1 MYIAGPAFG
10 ARQAAGN
17 SVEDIAALCSYAHQ
31 FGCRI
36 YVTLNTILFDNELE
50 EASSL
55 LNAVIDAGADAVIVQ
70 DPAVLSFRAEAKPES
85 RPELARDGTPL
96 GWQNLILHA
105 STQCAI
111 RTPEKAAYLES
122 LGFGRLILERQL
134 SLKEIRAIREATSA
148 ELEFFVHGALCVSYS
163 GNCYLSES
171 ITGRS
176 ANRGACVQACRSLY
190 DLTDS
195 QGRVLGR
202 NKAYLSLKDLML
214 LDRLE
219 DLADAGVDSFKI
231 EGRLKNS
238 SYVRSVVKTY
248 SAALDA
254 LVRKYPGKY
263 RRASFGHSSAAAP
276 ATLDKTFNRG
286 YTQLYL
292 DGVKGSWAS
301 LDTPKSMG
309 EAIGTVQA
317 VKRNGASAKITV
329 SAANPG
335 LVLRNG
341 DGFAFVRRDGGIG
354 GFRGFRCSGMEIEC
368 RGADGLEAGMAL
380 YRNLSMDFERSLA
393 ADRAVRSIEVGL
405 TVSSRPSEAPSLSS
419 RPSEARGEIS
429 LTISAIT
436 EDGRSAS
443 ITLSGAEPARDPDR
457 MAETITAQL
466 GKHSSVYA
474 FHVDAISCDGPMP
487 FLGISALNQ
496 ARRDLAAKLDGM
508 PVNAIPLNPGSRS
521 SAKSPSQLDY
531 SANCANHLS
540 RELYASTGTETI
552 EPAYEIT
559 HRSDA
564 VLMRSRYCLRNELGM
579 CPGKEPLYLHN
590 NGKTLTLEF
599 DCKNCEMIV
608 K

>member
-17 SVEDIAALCSYAHQ
+17 SVEDIAGLCAYAHR

-50 EASSL
+50 DARKL
-55 LNAVIDAGADAVIVQ
+55 LNDVIDAGADAVIVQ
-70 DPAVLSFRAEAKPES
+70 DPAVLSFRP
-85 RPELARDGTPL
+85 GT
-96 GWQNLILHA
+96 ILHA

-134 SLKEIRAIREATSA
+134 SLKEIKAIREATSA

-163 GNCYLSES
+163 GNCYLSEN

-195 QGRVLGR
+195 NGRVLGR

-219 DLADAGVDSFKI
+219 DLADAGIDSFKI

-254 LVRKYPGKY
+254 LVRKHPNLY

-292 DGVKGSWAS
+292 DGKKGQWAS

-309 EAIGTVQA
+309 EAIGKVKA
-317 VKRNGASAKITV
+317 VKRSASSARITV
-329 SAANPG
+329 EAASPG
-335 LVLRNG
+335 LVLSNG
-341 DGFAFVRRDGGIG
+341 DGFAFVRKDGGIG

-368 RGADGLEAGMAL
+368 RGAEGLEPGMTL
-380 YRNLSMDFERSLA
+380 YRNLSMEFERSVA
-393 ADRAVRSIEVGL
+393 AERVTRSIDVSLDVKLEVG
-405 TVSSRPSEAPSLSS
+405 S
-419 RPSEARGEIS
+419 
-429 LTISAIT
+429 IT
-436 EDGRSAS
+436 LIADSEDGRMVKRT
-443 ITLSGAEPARDPDR
+443 IPIDTDLARDAAR
-457 MAETITAQL
+457 MEETVKAQL
-466 GKHSSVYA
+466 GKRSCVYA
-474 FHVDAISCDGPMP
+474 FTVRRFICDGPMP

-496 ARRDLAAKLDGM
+496 VRRDIAAELDGM
-508 PVNAIPLNPGSRS
+508 PVKALALDRGHK
-521 SAKSPSQLDY
+521 SAHNSPAELDY
-531 SANCANHLS
+531 TANAANRLS
-540 RELYASTGTETI
+540 RELYASTGTVGL
-552 EPAYEIT
+552 EPAYELT
-559 HRSDA
+559 HRPGA
-564 VLMRSRYCLRNELGM
+564 ELMRSRYCLRHELGM
-579 CPGKEPLYLHN
+579 CPGDGTPLYLHN
-590 NGKTLTLEF
+590 NGRTLTLEF
-599 DCKNCEMIV
+599 HCRECEMVV
-608 K
+608 KS

>member
-1 MYIAGPAFG
+1 M
-10 ARQAAGN
+10 
-17 SVEDIAALCSYAHQ
+17 EDIAGLCAYAHR

-50 EASSL
+50 DARKL
-55 LNAVIDAGADAVIVQ
+55 LNDVIDAGADAVIVQ
-70 DPAVLSFRAEAKPES
+70 DPAVLVISAKALRANSVISTKAQWA
-85 RPELARDGTPL
+85 ARRD
-96 GWQNLILHA
+96 LILHA

-134 SLKEIRAIREATSA
+134 SLKEIKAIREATSA

-163 GNCYLSES
+163 GNCYLSEN

-195 QGRVLGR
+195 NGRVLGR

-219 DLADAGVDSFKI
+219 DLADAGIDSFKI

-254 LVRKYPGKY
+254 LVRKHPNLY

-292 DGVKGSWAS
+292 DGKKGQWAS

-309 EAIGTVQA
+309 EAIGKVKA
-317 VKRNGASAKITV
+317 VKRGASSARITV
-329 SAANPG
+329 EAASPG
-335 LVLRNG
+335 LVLSNG
-341 DGFAFVRRDGGIG
+341 DGFAFVRKDGGIG
-354 GFRGFRCSGMEIEC
+354 GFRGFRCNGMEIEC
-368 RGADGLEAGMAL
+368 RGAEGLEPGMTL
-380 YRNLSMDFERSLA
+380 YRNLSMEFERSVA
-393 ADRAVRSIEVGL
+393 AERVTRSIDVSLDVQLEVG
-405 TVSSRPSEAPSLSS
+405 S
-419 RPSEARGEIS
+419 
-429 LTISAIT
+429 IT
-436 EDGRSAS
+436 LIADSEDGRMVKRT
-443 ITLSGAEPARDPDR
+443 IPIDTDVARDAAR
-457 MAETITAQL
+457 MEETVKAQL
-466 GKHSSVYA
+466 GKRSSVYA
-474 FHVDAISCDGPMP
+474 FTVRRFICDGPMP

-496 ARRDLAAKLDGM
+496 ARRDIAAELDGM
-508 PVNAIPLNPGSRS
+508 PVKALALDRGRK
-521 SAKSPSQLDY
+521 SAHNSPAELDY
-531 SANCANHLS
+531 TANAANRLS
-540 RELYASTGTETI
+540 RELYASTGTI
-552 EPAYEIT
+552 GLEPAYELT
-559 HRSDA
+559 HRPGA
-564 VLMRSRYCLRNELGM
+564 ELMRSRYCLRNELGM
-579 CPGKEPLYLHN
+579 CPGDGTPLYLHN
-590 NGKTLTLEF
+590 NGRTLTLEF
-599 DCKNCEMIV
+599 HCRECEMVV
-608 K
+608 KS

>member
-17 SVEDIAALCSYAHQ
+17 SVEDIAALCAYAHQ

-55 LNAVIDAGADAVIVQ
+55 LNAVIDAGADAIIVQ
-70 DPAVLSFRAEAKPES
+70 DPAVLSFRTPSLSFRAEPQAQS
-85 RPELARDGTPL
+85 R
-96 GWQNLILHA
+96 NLILHA

-176 ANRGACVQACRSLY
+176 ANRGACVQACRSHY

-195 QGRVLGR
+195 SGRVLGR

-254 LVRKYPGKY
+254 LIRKYPGKY

-292 DGVKGSWAS
+292 DGEKGSWAS

-309 EAIGTVQA
+309 EAIGTVQS
-317 VKRNGASAKITV
+317 VKRNGAGAKITV
-329 SAANPG
+329 SPSAAG

-341 DGFAFVRRDGGIG
+341 DGFAFVRKDGGIG

-368 RGADGLEAGMAL
+368 RGADGLEAGMPL

-393 ADRAVRSIEVGL
+393 ADRAVRTIDVGL
-405 TVSSRPSEAPSLSS
+405 TVTLSS
-419 RPSEARGEIS
+419 M
-429 LTISAIT
+429 TVSATT

-443 ITLSGAEPARDPDR
+443 ITLSGTEPARDPVR
-457 MAETITAQL
+457 MAETIKAQL
-466 GKHSSVYA
+466 GKHSSIYA
-474 FHVDAISCDGPMP
+474 FRVDAISPDGPMP

-496 ARRDLAAKLDGM
+496 ARRDLAEMLDKI
-508 PVNAIPLNPGSRS
+508 PVNAIPLNPGSRT

-531 SANCANHLS
+531 RANAANHLS

-552 EPAYEIT
+552 EPAYELT
-559 HRSDA
+559 HRSGA
-564 VLMRSRYCLRNELGM
+564 ELMRSRYCLRNELGM

>member
-17 SVEDIAALCSYAHQ
+17 SVEDIAALCSYAHR

-36 YVTLNTILFDNELE
+36 YVTLNTILFDNELD

-55 LNAVIDAGADAVIVQ
+55 LNAVIDAGADAIIVQ
-70 DPAVLSFRAEAKPES
+70 DPAVLSFRL
-85 RPELARDGTPL
+85 RPEAARR
-96 GWQNLILHA
+96 NLILHA

-195 QGRVLGR
+195 SGRVLGR

-254 LVRKYPGKY
+254 LIRKYPGKY

-317 VKRNGASAKITV
+317 VKRNGASARITV
-329 SAANPG
+329 SASNPG

-368 RGADGLEAGMAL
+368 RGADGLEAGMPL

-393 ADRAVRSIEVGL
+393 ADRAVRTIDVGL
-405 TVSSRPSEAPSLSS
+405 TVTLSS
-419 RPSEARGEIS
+419 M
-429 LTISAIT
+429 TVSATT

-443 ITLSGAEPARDPDR
+443 ITLSGTEPARDPVR
-457 MAETITAQL
+457 MAETIKAQL
-466 GKHSSVYA
+466 GKHSSIYA
-474 FHVDAISCDGPMP
+474 FRVDVISPDGPMP

-496 ARRDLAAKLDGM
+496 ARRSLAEMLDKI
-508 PVNAIPLNPGSRS
+508 PVNAIPLNPGSRTA
-521 SAKSPSQLDY
+521 AKSPSELDY
-531 SANCANHLS
+531 RANAANHLS

-564 VLMRSRYCLRNELGM
+564 ELMRSRYCLRNELGM

-599 DCKNCEMIV
+599 DCKNCEMVV
-608 K
+608 KSI

>member
-1 MYIAGPAFG
+1 M
-10 ARQAAGN
+10 
-17 SVEDIAALCSYAHQ
+17 EDIAGLCAYAHR

-50 EASSL
+50 DARKL
-55 LNAVIDAGADAVIVQ
+55 LNDVIDAGADAVIVQ
-70 DPAVLSFRAEAKPES
+70 DPAVLSFRP
-85 RPELARDGTPL
+85 GT
-96 GWQNLILHA
+96 ILHA

-134 SLKEIRAIREATSA
+134 SLKEIKAIREATSA

-163 GNCYLSES
+163 GNCYLSEN

-195 QGRVLGR
+195 NGRVLGR

-219 DLADAGVDSFKI
+219 DLADAGIDSFKI

-254 LVRKYPGKY
+254 LVRKHPNLY

-292 DGVKGSWAS
+292 DGKKGQWAS

-309 EAIGTVQA
+309 EAIGKVKA
-317 VKRNGASAKITV
+317 VKRSASSARITV
-329 SAANPG
+329 EAASPG
-335 LVLRNG
+335 LVLSNG
-341 DGFAFVRRDGGIG
+341 DGFAFVRKDGGIG

-368 RGADGLEAGMAL
+368 RGAEGLEPGMTL
-380 YRNLSMDFERSLA
+380 YRNLSMEFERSVA
-393 ADRAVRSIEVGL
+393 AERVIDVSLDVKLEVG
-405 TVSSRPSEAPSLSS
+405 S
-419 RPSEARGEIS
+419 
-429 LTISAIT
+429 IT
-436 EDGRSAS
+436 LIADSEDGRMVKRT
-443 ITLSGAEPARDPDR
+443 IPIDTDLARDAAR
-457 MAETITAQL
+457 MEETVKAQL
-466 GKHSSVYA
+466 GKRSCVYA
-474 FHVDAISCDGPMP
+474 FTVRRFICDGPMP

-496 ARRDLAAKLDGM
+496 VRRDIAAELDGM
-508 PVNAIPLNPGSRS
+508 PVKALALDRGHK
-521 SAKSPSQLDY
+521 SAHNSPAELDY
-531 SANCANHLS
+531 TANAANRLS
-540 RELYASTGTETI
+540 RELYASTGTVGL
-552 EPAYEIT
+552 EPAYELT
-559 HRSDA
+559 HRPGA
-564 VLMRSRYCLRNELGM
+564 ELMRSRYCLRHELGM
-579 CPGKEPLYLHN
+579 CPGDGTPLYLHN
-590 NGKTLTLEF
+590 NGRTLTLEF
-599 DCKNCEMIV
+599 HCRECEMVV
-608 K
+608 KS

>member
-17 SVEDIAALCSYAHQ
+17 SVEDIAALCAYAHQ

-55 LNAVIDAGADAVIVQ
+55 LNAVIDAGADAIIVQ
-70 DPAVLSFRAEAKPES
+70 DPAVLSFR
-85 RPELARDGTPL
+85 DT
-96 GWQNLILHA
+96 ILHA

-254 LVRKYPGKY
+254 LVRKYPWKY

-341 DGFAFVRRDGGIG
+341 DGFAFVRKDGGIG

-405 TVSSRPSEAPSLSS
+405 TVSSRPYAARGDFSTSLEMTGASLSS

-590 NGKTLTLEF
+590 NGKTLTLQF

>member
-17 SVEDIAALCSYAHQ
+17 SVEDIAALCAYAHQ

-55 LNAVIDAGADAVIVQ
+55 LNAVIDAGADAIIVQ
-70 DPAVLSFRAEAKPES
+70 DPAILSFRL
-85 RPELARDGTPL
+85 RPEAARR
-96 GWQNLILHA
+96 NLILHA

-368 RGADGLEAGMAL
+368 RGADGLEAGMPL

-405 TVSSRPSEAPSLSS
+405 TVSSRPSQ
-419 RPSEARGEIS
+419 ARGEIS

-474 FHVDAISCDGPMP
+474 FYVDAISCDGPMP

>member
-17 SVEDIAALCSYAHQ
+17 SVEDIAGLCAYAHR

-50 EASSL
+50 EASKL
-55 LNAVIDAGADAVIVQ
+55 LNAVIDAGADAIIVQ
-70 DPAVLSFRAEAKPES
+70 DPAVLSFRL
-85 RPELARDGTPL
+85 RPEAARR
-96 GWQNLILHA
+96 NLILHA

-134 SLKEIRAIREATSA
+134 SLEEIRAIRAATTA

-219 DLADAGVDSFKI
+219 DLADAGIDSFKI

-254 LVRKYPGKY
+254 LVRKYPDRY
-263 RRASFGHSSAAAP
+263 RRSSFGHSSAI
-276 ATLDKTFNRG
+276 ATTSLDKTFNRG

-292 DGVKGSWAS
+292 DGVKGQWAC

-309 EAIGTVQA
+309 EAIGKVQA
-317 VKRNGASAKITV
+317 VRRSGASARITV
-329 SAANPG
+329 APDSPG
-335 LVLRNG
+335 LVLSNG
-341 DGFAFVRRDGGIG
+341 DGFAFVRKDGGIG
-354 GFRGFRCSGMEIEC
+354 GFRGFRCNGLEIEC
-368 RGADGLEAGMAL
+368 RGADGLEPGMVL
-380 YRNLSMDFERSLA
+380 YRNLSMEFERSVA
-393 ADRAVRSIEVGL
+393 AEKVTREIGVAL
-405 TVSSRPSEAPSLSS
+405 TVSS

-429 LTISAIT
+429 MTISATT

-443 ITLSGAEPARDPDR
+443 ITICGAEPARDPAR
-457 MAETITAQL
+457 MEETVKAQL

-474 FHVDAISCDGPMP
+474 FGVHSLRCDGPMP

-496 ARRDLAAKLDGM
+496 ARRDIAAKLDEM
-508 PVNAIPLNPGSRS
+508 PVKALPLNPGRK
-521 SAKSPSQLDY
+521 SASGSPSALDY
-531 SANCANHLS
+531 TANAANRLS
-540 RELYASTGTETI
+540 RELYARTGTI
-552 EPAYEIT
+552 DLEPAYELT
-559 HRSDA
+559 HRPGA
-564 VLMRSRYCLRNELGM
+564 ELMRSRYCLRHELGM
-579 CPGKEPLYLHN
+579 CPKLSSPDCRDISNSSLYLHN
-590 NGKTLTLEF
+590 NGRTLTLEF
-599 DCKNCEMIV
+599 HCRECEMTV

>member
-17 SVEDIAALCSYAHQ
+17 SVEDIAGLCAYAHK

-36 YVTLNTILFDNELE
+36 YVTLNTILFDNELD

-55 LNAVIDAGADAVIVQ
+55 LNAVIDAGADAIIVQ
-70 DPAVLSFRAEAKPES
+70 DAAVLALREAVISTKRS
-85 RPELARDGTPL
+85 ARRDP
-96 GWQNLILHA
+96 ILHA

-134 SLKEIRAIREATSA
+134 SLKEIKAIREATSA

-171 ITGRS
+171 ISGRS

-219 DLADAGVDSFKI
+219 DLADAGIDSFKI

-254 LVRKYPGKY
+254 LVRKYPDKY
-263 RRASFGHSSAAAP
+263 RRSSFGHSSATAP

-286 YTQLYL
+286 YTELYL
-292 DGVKGSWAS
+292 DGKKGKWAS

-309 EAIGTVQA
+309 EAIGKVQA
-317 VKRNGASAKITV
+317 VRRSGASTKIIV
-329 SAANPG
+329 APDSPG
-335 LVLRNG
+335 LTLSNG
-341 DGFAFVRRDGGIG
+341 DGFAFVRKDGGIG
-354 GFRGFRCSGMEIEC
+354 GFRGFRCNGMEIEC
-368 RGADGLEAGMAL
+368 RGADGLEPGMAL
-380 YRNLSMDFERSLA
+380 YRNLSMEFERSVA
-393 ADRAVRSIEVGL
+393 AERVVRSIGVDLDVRITPERL
-405 TVSSRPSEAPSLSS
+405 SLGV
-419 RPSEARGEIS
+419 R
-429 LTISAIT
+429 T
-436 EDGRSAS
+436 EDGRELTQDFVIAD
-443 ITLSGAEPARDPDR
+443 AQDARDAAG
-457 MAETITAQL
+457 MEKTIRSQL

-474 FHVDAISCDGPMP
+474 FSVRSVNCDGPMP
-487 FLGISALNQ
+487 FLGISTLNQ
-496 ARRDLAAKLDGM
+496 ARRIIASRLDTI
-508 PVNAIPLNPGSRS
+508 PVKALPLNPGQK
-521 SAKSPSQLDY
+521 SACSSPSALDY
-531 SANCANHLS
+531 TANSANRLS
-540 RELYASTGTETI
+540 RELYASTGTI
-552 EPAYEIT
+552 DLEPAYELT
-559 HRSDA
+559 HRPGA
-564 VLMRSRYCLRNELGM
+564 ELMRSRYCLRHELGM
-579 CPGKEPLYLHN
+579 CPKLSSPDCRDISNSSLYLHN
-590 NGKTLTLEF
+590 NGRTLTLEF
-599 DCKNCEMIV
+599 HCRECEMTV

>member
-17 SVEDIAALCSYAHQ
+17 SVEDIAGLCAYAHR

-50 EASSL
+50 EASKL
-55 LNAVIDAGADAVIVQ
+55 LDAVIDAGADAIIVQ
-70 DPAVLSFRAEAKPES
+70 DPAVLSFR
-85 RPELARDGTPL
+85 DT
-96 GWQNLILHA
+96 ILHA

-134 SLKEIRAIREATSA
+134 SLEEIRAIRAATTA

-219 DLADAGVDSFKI
+219 DLADAGIDSFKI

-254 LVRKYPGKY
+254 LVRKYPDRY
-263 RRASFGHSSAAAP
+263 RRSSFGHSSALAP

-286 YTQLYL
+286 YTQLFL
-292 DGVKGSWAS
+292 DGVKGQWAS

-309 EAIGTVQA
+309 EAIGKVQA
-317 VKRNGASAKITV
+317 VRRSGASARITV
-329 SAANPG
+329 APDSPG
-335 LVLRNG
+335 LVLSNG
-341 DGFAFVRRDGGIG
+341 DGFAFVRKDGGIG
-354 GFRGFRCSGMEIEC
+354 GFRGFRCNGLEIEC
-368 RGADGLEAGMAL
+368 RGADGLEPGMVL
-380 YRNLSMDFERSLA
+380 YRNLSMEFERSVA
-393 ADRAVRSIEVGL
+393 AERVTREIGVTLDVHFAPGIMSLHAVS
-405 TVSSRPSEAPSLSS
+405 
-419 RPSEARGEIS
+419 
-429 LTISAIT
+429 
-436 EDGRSAS
+436 EDGREVA
-443 ITLSGAEPARDPDR
+443 LSCDIDPQEARDPAR
-457 MAETITAQL
+457 MEETVKAQL

-474 FHVDAISCDGPMP
+474 FGVHSLRCDGPMP

-496 ARRDLAAKLDGM
+496 ARRDIAAKLDEM
-508 PVNAIPLNPGSRS
+508 PVRALPLNPGRE
-521 SAKSPSQLDY
+521 SASGSPSALDY
-531 SANCANHLS
+531 TANAANRLS
-540 RELYASTGTETI
+540 RELYARTGTI
-552 EPAYEIT
+552 DLEPAYELT
-559 HRSDA
+559 HRPGA
-564 VLMRSRYCLRNELGM
+564 ELMRSRYCLRHELGM
-579 CPGKEPLYLHN
+579 CPKLSSPDCREISNSSLYLHN
-590 NGKTLTLEF
+590 NGRTLTLEF
-599 DCKNCEMIV
+599 HCRECEMTV

>member
-1 MYIAGPAFG
+1 M
-10 ARQAAGN
+10 
-17 SVEDIAALCSYAHQ
+17 EDIAGLCAYAHR

-50 EASSL
+50 DARKL
-55 LNAVIDAGADAVIVQ
+55 LNDVIDAGADAVIVQ
-70 DPAVLSFRAEAKPES
+70 DPAVLSFRP
-85 RPELARDGTPL
+85 GT
-96 GWQNLILHA
+96 ILHA

-134 SLKEIRAIREATSA
+134 SLKEIKAIREATSA

-163 GNCYLSES
+163 GNCYLSEN

-195 QGRVLGR
+195 NGRVLGR

-219 DLADAGVDSFKI
+219 DLADAGIDSFKI

-254 LVRKYPGKY
+254 LVRKHPNLY

-292 DGVKGSWAS
+292 DGKKGQWAS

-309 EAIGTVQA
+309 EAIGKVKA
-317 VKRNGASAKITV
+317 VKRSASSARITV
-329 SAANPG
+329 EAASPG
-335 LVLRNG
+335 LVLSNG
-341 DGFAFVRRDGGIG
+341 DGFAFVRKDGGIG

-368 RGADGLEAGMAL
+368 RGAEGLEPGMTL
-380 YRNLSMDFERSLA
+380 YRNLSMEFERSVA
-393 ADRAVRSIEVGL
+393 AERVTRSIDVSLDVKLEVG
-405 TVSSRPSEAPSLSS
+405 S
-419 RPSEARGEIS
+419 
-429 LTISAIT
+429 IT
-436 EDGRSAS
+436 LIADSEDGRMVKRT
-443 ITLSGAEPARDPDR
+443 IPIDTDLARDAAR
-457 MAETITAQL
+457 MEETVKAQL
-466 GKHSSVYA
+466 GKRSCVYA
-474 FHVDAISCDGPMP
+474 FTVRRFICDGPMP

-496 ARRDLAAKLDGM
+496 VRRDIAAELDGM
-508 PVNAIPLNPGSRS
+508 PVKALALDRGHK
-521 SAKSPSQLDY
+521 SAHNSPAELDY
-531 SANCANHLS
+531 TANAANRLS
-540 RELYASTGTETI
+540 RELYASTGTVGL
-552 EPAYEIT
+552 EPAYELT
-559 HRSDA
+559 HRPGA
-564 VLMRSRYCLRNELGM
+564 ELMRSRYCLRHELGM
-579 CPGKEPLYLHN
+579 CPGDGTPLYLHN
-590 NGKTLTLEF
+590 NGRTLTLEF
-599 DCKNCEMIV
+599 HCRECEMVV
-608 K
+608 KS

>member
-1 MYIAGPAFG
+1 M
-10 ARQAAGN
+10 
-17 SVEDIAALCSYAHQ
+17 EDIAGLCAYAHK

-36 YVTLNTILFDNELE
+36 YVTLNTILFDSELE
-50 EASSL
+50 EASAL
-55 LNAVIDAGADAVIVQ
+55 LNAVIDAGADAIIVQ
-70 DPAVLSFRAEAKPES
+70 DPAVLKMASNA
-85 RPELARDGTPL
+85 
-96 GWQNLILHA
+96 ILHA

-134 SLKEIRAIREATSA
+134 SLKEIKAIREATSA

-219 DLADAGVDSFKI
+219 DLADAGIDSFKI

-254 LVRKYPGKY
+254 LVRKHPDLY
-263 RRASFGHSSAAAP
+263 RRASFGHSSAVAP
-276 ATLDKTFNRG
+276 ASLDKTFNRG
-286 YTQLYL
+286 YTELYL
-292 DGVKGSWAS
+292 DGKKGKWAS

-309 EAIGTVQA
+309 EIIGKVKA
-317 VKRNGASAKITV
+317 VRRGAASARIIVTPD
-329 SAANPG
+329 SPG
-335 LVLRNG
+335 LVLSNG

-354 GFRGFRCSGMEIEC
+354 GFRGFRCNGMEIEC
-368 RGADGLEAGMAL
+368 RGADGLEPGMTL
-380 YRNLSMDFERSLA
+380 YRNLSMEFERSVA
-393 ADRAVRSIEVGL
+393 AERVVRSIYVDLDVRIKPERL
-405 TVSSRPSEAPSLSS
+405 SLI
-419 RPSEARGEIS
+419 AR
-429 LTISAIT
+429 T
-436 EDGRSAS
+436 EDGREFTQDFVIADVQY
-443 ITLSGAEPARDPDR
+443 ARDAAG
-457 MAETITAQL
+457 MEKTIRSQL

-474 FHVDAISCDGPMP
+474 FNVRSVSCEGPMP
-487 FLGISALNQ
+487 FMGISALNQ
-496 ARRDLAAKLDGM
+496 ARRVLAEMLDLV
-508 PVNAIPLNPGSRS
+508 PVKALPLNPGRK
-521 SAKSPSQLDY
+521 SAHNSPSSLDY
-531 SANCANHLS
+531 TANSANRLS
-540 RELYASTGTETI
+540 RELYASTGTVDL
-552 EPAYEIT
+552 EPAYELT
-559 HRSDA
+559 HRPGA
-564 VLMRSRYCLRNELGM
+564 ELMRSRYCIRREIGL
-579 CPGKEPLYLHN
+579 CPNNSPLFLHN

-599 DCKNCEMIV
+599 DCKKCEMTV

>member
-1 MYIAGPAFG
+1 M
-10 ARQAAGN
+10 
-17 SVEDIAALCSYAHQ
+17 EDIAGLCAYAHR

-50 EASSL
+50 EASKL
-55 LNAVIDAGADAVIVQ
+55 LNAVIDAGADAIIVQ
-70 DPAVLSFRAEAKPES
+70 DPAVLSFRL
-85 RPELARDGTPL
+85 RPEAARR
-96 GWQNLILHA
+96 NLILHA

-134 SLKEIRAIREATSA
+134 SLEEIRAIRAATTA

-219 DLADAGVDSFKI
+219 DLADAGIDSFKI

-254 LVRKYPGKY
+254 LVRKYPDRY
-263 RRASFGHSSAAAP
+263 RRSSFGHSSALAP

-286 YTQLYL
+286 YTQLFL
-292 DGVKGSWAS
+292 DGVKGQWAS

-309 EAIGTVQA
+309 EAIGKVQA
-317 VKRNGASAKITV
+317 VRRSGASARITV
-329 SAANPG
+329 APDSPG
-335 LVLRNG
+335 LVLSNG
-341 DGFAFVRRDGGIG
+341 DGFAFVRKDGGIG
-354 GFRGFRCSGMEIEC
+354 GFRGFRCNGLEIEC
-368 RGADGLEAGMAL
+368 RGADGLEPGMVL
-380 YRNLSMDFERSLA
+380 YRNLSMEFERSVA
-393 ADRAVRSIEVGL
+393 AERVTREIGVTLDVHFAPGIMSLHAVS
-405 TVSSRPSEAPSLSS
+405 
-419 RPSEARGEIS
+419 
-429 LTISAIT
+429 
-436 EDGRSAS
+436 EDGREVA
-443 ITLSGAEPARDPDR
+443 LSCDIDPQEARDPAR
-457 MAETITAQL
+457 MEETVKAQL

-474 FHVDAISCDGPMP
+474 FGVHSLRCDGPMP

-496 ARRDLAAKLDGM
+496 ARRDIAAKLDEM
-508 PVNAIPLNPGSRS
+508 PVKALPLNPGRK
-521 SAKSPSQLDY
+521 SASGSPSALDY
-531 SANCANHLS
+531 TANAANRLS
-540 RELYASTGTETI
+540 RELYARTGTI
-552 EPAYEIT
+552 DLEPAYELT
-559 HRSDA
+559 HRPGA
-564 VLMRSRYCLRNELGM
+564 ELMRSRYCLRHELGM
-579 CPGKEPLYLHN
+579 CPKLSSPDCRDISNSSLYLHN
-590 NGKTLTLEF
+590 NGRTLTLEF
-599 DCKNCEMIV
+599 HCRECEMTV

>member
-1 MYIAGPAFG
+1 
-10 ARQAAGN
+10 
-17 SVEDIAALCSYAHQ
+17 VEDIAALCAYAHQ

-55 LNAVIDAGADAVIVQ
+55 LNAVIDAGADAIIVQ
-70 DPAVLSFRAEAKPES
+70 DPAVLSFRTPSLSFRAEPQAQS
-85 RPELARDGTPL
+85 R
-96 GWQNLILHA
+96 NLILHA

-176 ANRGACVQACRSLY
+176 ANRGACVQACRSHY

-195 QGRVLGR
+195 SGRVLGR

-254 LVRKYPGKY
+254 LIRKYPGKY

-292 DGVKGSWAS
+292 DGEKGSWAS

-309 EAIGTVQA
+309 EAIGTVQS
-317 VKRNGASAKITV
+317 VKRNGAGAKITV
-329 SAANPG
+329 SPSAAG

-341 DGFAFVRRDGGIG
+341 DGFAFVRKDGGIG

-368 RGADGLEAGMAL
+368 RGADGLEAGMPL

-393 ADRAVRSIEVGL
+393 ADRAVRTIDVGL
-405 TVSSRPSEAPSLSS
+405 TVTLSS
-419 RPSEARGEIS
+419 M
-429 LTISAIT
+429 TVSATT

-443 ITLSGAEPARDPDR
+443 ITLSGTEPARDPVR
-457 MAETITAQL
+457 MAETIKAQL
-466 GKHSSVYA
+466 GKHSSIYA
-474 FHVDAISCDGPMP
+474 FRVDAISPDGPMP

-496 ARRDLAAKLDGM
+496 ARRDLAEMLDKI
-508 PVNAIPLNPGSRS
+508 PVNAIPLNPGSRT

-531 SANCANHLS
+531 RANAANHLS

-552 EPAYEIT
+552 EPAYELT
-559 HRSDA
+559 HRSGA
-564 VLMRSRYCLRNELGM
+564 ELMRSRYCLRNELGM